1 MKEAYPLLLPD
12 EVQNRLSGS
21 KVFSKLDLHSGYWQL
36 PVKEEDCIKTAFCP
50 GPSMGLYEF
59 CRMPFGVPSSFQRL
73 MDKVLHGLPFAT
85 SYIDDVLVHSPNMKC
100 HLQHLQQVFER
111 LANAGLTLRGSK
123 CQLGLHKVHYLGDMY
138 FQSQECLRQRE
149 NCCYQG
155 LADS

>member
-1 MKEAYPLLLPD
+1 
-12 EVQNRLSGS
+12 
-21 KVFSKLDLHSGYWQL
+21 
-36 PVKEEDCIKTAFCP
+36 
-50 GPSMGLYEF
+50 
-59 CRMPFGVPSSFQRL
+59 MPFGVTGGPSSFQRL

-123 CQLGLHKVHYLGDMY
+123 CQLGLDKVHYLTCIFRGRNV
-138 FQSQECLRQRE
+138 SGQRE
-149 NCCYQG
+149 NSCYQG